1 MTAVLFLI
9 LPNSLKIS
17 EVTPNYQNTTKYEVD
32 TYLGDVLRSSR
43 KSLTQRFDKDLTL
56 GY

>member
-32 TYLGDVLRSSR
+32 TYLRDVLRSSR